1 MEPLTVPGNLDS
13 LSTIARYTIAAANLA
28 NLDQKSAYTLRL
40 AVDEIATNIII
51 HGYEES
57 SLTGVLVLSTQ
68 LDNQAL
74 KLCIE
79 DTAAPYDCTQK
90 ADPEQLEMPIEHRP
104 IGGLGV
110 YLATQGVDQFT
121 YERVGAR
128 NRTCFIVN
136 R

>member
-1 MEPLTVPGNLDS
+1 VEPLTVPGNLDS
-13 LSTIARYTIAAANLA
+13 LSTIAHYVIAAANLA
-28 NLDQKSAYTLRL
+28 NLDKKSTYQLRL

-57 SLTGVLVLSTQ
+57 GLSGILVLSVQ
-68 LDNQAL
+68 LDDRTL
-74 KLCIE
+74 TLCIE
-79 DTAAPYDCTQK
+79 DTGAPYDCTLAAK
-90 ADPEQLEMPIEHRP
+90 PEQLEIPIDLRP

-128 NRTCFIVN
+128 NRNCFIVH